1 MFKHFKHNFRIKIFS
16 IVFAFIMWIYVMS
29 EVDPIVIR
37 SFENINIETITNID
51 EIRDNGLT
59 FAYGQNFHVKVDFR
73 SKRSTLNEYIKNG
86 VNPKGEIYDPKE
98 GSNMMQIVM
107 DSPKEIEYSINPL
120 QIEVML
126 ERSII
131 SMKNIVINTEGSL
144 KSDYVINKIKPN
156 QVGLYVEGPQSQVE
170 KVVDLE
176 GVVKLENNDADFS
189 TKINVVPLDEKNN
202 VVEGVTIRDSV
213 VIVDVNVSKT
223 KNVPVNIVFVDDKNK
238 IVENSSFKP
247 SIETVK
253 IQGKEEILNSIEEV
267 KTVPIKISSF
277 NKLAGISYD
286 LEKIDGI
293 KFSEDKV
300 KIKEIEMELD
310 EYVLKVPKSSIV
322 LSGDAEKSEITGALP
337 QETEVKIIA
346 GKEYSN
352 RITPD
357 DIRIFI
363 NNKTLQEQ
371 YKLQYEV
378 DFPIFSI
385 KITPDVITILDN

>member
-16 IVFAFIMWIYVMS
+16 IIFAFIMWIYVMS

-51 EIRDNGLT
+51 EIRNNGLT

-86 VNPKGEIYDPKE
+86 VDPKGQIYDPKE

-131 SMKNIVINTEGSL
+131 SMKNIVINTEGNL
-144 KSDYVINKIKPN
+144 KNDYVINQIKSN
-156 QVGLYVEGPQSQVE
+156 QIGLYVEGPQSQVE
-170 KVVDLE
+170 KVVNLS
-176 GVVKLENNDADFS
+176 GTVKLENNYEDFS
-189 TKINVVPLDEKNN
+189 TKINVVPLDDKNN
-202 VVEGVTIRDSV
+202 IVEGVTIRDSS
-213 VIVDVNVSKT
+213 VIVDVDVDKT
-223 KNVPVNIVFVDDKNK
+223 KNVPVEVVFVDDKNQ
-238 IVENSSFKP
+238 IVQNSSFK
-247 SIETVK
+247 STIETTK
-253 IQGKEEILNSIEEV
+253 IQGSEELVNSIESV
-267 KTVPIKISSF
+267 KTLPIKVSSF
-277 NKLAGISYD
+277 NKLAGLTYE

-293 KFSEDKV
+293 EFTDDKI
-300 KIKEIEMELD
+300 KIKEIEMELQD
-310 EYVLKVPKSSIV
+310 HVLKVPKSDISLIGEV
-322 LSGDAEKSEITGALP
+322 KTEEIRGALP
-337 QETEVKIIA
+337 NEIEVKIIA

-352 RITPD
+352 RINPD
-357 DIRIFI
+357 NIRILI
-363 NNKTLQEQ
+363 NNENSQEQ
-371 YKLQYEV
+371 YKLLYEV

-385 KITPDVITILDN
+385 KITPDLITIVDN